1 MSSVVSL
8 LDQDMYSMGQADR
21 LLGLS
26 HGTARRWID
35 GYERQGKRH
44 DPLVRAE
51 STGSEDVTWGEFVE
65 ARLISEYRRQGITIF
80 KMRPA
85 IMALKDKF
93 NTEYPLAVSQP
104 FLSAEGCELVM
115 EVQQETNL
123 QPALRL
129 VVRNGQIITPSLEVR
144 RFQEAADY
152 NDHNGDDMG
161 TVQRLRLAENIVL
174 DPEYAA
180 GEPTIRGRR
189 LRVATIAEAIATGS
203 EPAEVAKMWG
213 IGLDVVKDAVRCSIV
228 A

>member
-21 LLGLS
+21 LLGVS

-44 DPLVRAE
+44 NPLVRAE

-152 NDHNGDDMG
+152 NNDSGDDMG
-161 TVQRLRLAENIVL
+161 VVQRLRLAENIVL

-180 GEPTIRGRR
+180 GEPTIRRRR

-203 EPAEVAKMWG
+203 EPAEVAEMWG
-213 IGLDVVKDAVRCSIV
+213 IELEVVKDAVRCSIV

>member
-51 STGSEDVTWGEFVE
+51 STGSEVVTWGEFVE

-85 IMALKDKF
+85 IMVLKDKF
-93 NTEYPLAVSQP
+93 NTEYPLAASRP

-129 VVRNGQIITPSLEVR
+129 VVRNRQIITPSLEVR

-152 NDHNGDDMG
+152 NNDSGDDTG
-161 TVQRLRLAENIVL
+161 AVQRLHLAENIVL

-203 EPAEVAKMWG
+203 EPAEVAEIWG
-213 IGLDVVKDAVRCSIV
+213 IGLEVVKDAVRCSIV